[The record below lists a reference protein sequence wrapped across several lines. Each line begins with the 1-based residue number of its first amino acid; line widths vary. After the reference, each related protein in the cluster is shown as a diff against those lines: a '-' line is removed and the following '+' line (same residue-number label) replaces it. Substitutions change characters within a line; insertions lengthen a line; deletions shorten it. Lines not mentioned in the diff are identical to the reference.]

1 MSNDGGFRQTW
12 LEMFFLWGKWSSKKL
27 QLWEIAQESARLQPL
42 APIRDDYL
50 RGKQHPTMGQRFRSA
65 ISHDITR
72 IISPDRTYAGF
83 YVVFF
88 KDVICPVCP
97 SRWQSFFNILQF
109 GLKKHRKQYGCDTD
123 MWQNLRPNVVTW
135 TIFFWGGVHFHQEP
149 KLFLCLCEGC
159 EGCACSIPILKGS
172 LAGWPSGRSILF
184 GLTLWPILWK
194 NPTLIDSKLHL
205 LVMFCAIV
213 LIRNVPSP
221 LFLFFCQAAYMSTR
235 LCHHSEKGYHF
246 HVAWY

>member
-72 IISPDRTYAGF
+72 IISHDRTYAGF

-97 SRWQSFFNILQF
+97 SRWQSFFSILQF
-109 GLKKHRKQYGCDTD
+109 GLKKHRIKYGCDTD

-135 TIFFWGGVHFHQEP
+135 TTFFWGGGAFSPRAQT
-149 KLFLCLCEGC
+149 FS
-159 EGCACSIPILKGS
+159 CACVK
-172 LAGWPSGRSILF
+172 AV
-184 GLTLWPILWK
+184 K
-194 NPTLIDSKLHL
+194 AVH
-205 LVMFCAIV
+205 
-213 LIRNVPSP
+213 VPSP
-221 LFLFFCQAAYMSTR
+221 SWKGHWLADR
-235 LCHHSEKGYHF
+235 LADQYSLVWPFDPYSGRIPH
-246 HVAWY
+246 W